1 MIVLLFILWTDRAI
15 RRARSPFVCMT
26 SVGEHSRSGTQDAD
40 KEATEAARP
49 DQDMAGLERD
59 QGQEGID

>member
-1 MIVLLFILWTDRAI
+1 MLLYILWTYWPI
-15 RRARSPFVCMT
+15 RRARSPFVCMMF
-26 SVGEHSRSGTQDAD
+26 VGEHSRSGTQDAD